1 MTQTNFRRGLD
12 QEFVEKLN
20 ELYDQSD
27 SWWRALVDDDKLFLA
42 VRDNYINVY
51 YLGCSL
57 LKLTWKPKT
66 GDVIGKTHYKF
77 LLQPQ
82 LNLYVNI
89 IDSKPPSLPPVKDM
103 FTKNMADINALKK
116 AAKPYAGDE
125 KTGVHNIV
133 LANPNIVDLE
143 IAFAAGSSDEADKSA
158 SLIDF
163 AALKKTGPGF
173 EIVFFEAKDFS
184 NGDLRASG
192 GADPKVIGQ
201 IDKYS
206 GLLRNY
212 CDAVTESYRRV
223 CGNLFDLRGLAE
235 RHPERHERLKGIADG
250 STPLT
255 VNDAP
260 RLVVF
265 GFDED
270 QRSGTYGERLR
281 DKLKGK
287 LGDDR
292 ALFRGNSKGFT
303 RGISP

>member
-12 QEFVEKLN
+12 PEFVKKLN

-42 VRDNYINVY
+42 VRDNYVNIY

-57 LKLTWKPKT
+57 LKLTWKPGS
-66 GDVIGKTHYKF
+66 GDVVGETHYKY
-77 LLQPQ
+77 LLRPE
-82 LNLYVNI
+82 LKKYVNI

-133 LANPNIVDLE
+133 LANWNVVDLE
-143 IAFAAGSSDEADKSA
+143 IAIAASSRDEEDKSA
-158 SLIDF
+158 PRIDF

-184 NGDLRASG
+184 NGALRASG
-192 GADPKVIGQ
+192 DADPKVIGQ
-201 IDKYS
+201 IERYKN
-206 GLLRNY
+206 LLEENRGEIS
-212 CDAVTESYRRV
+212 DSYHLV
-223 CGNLFDLRGLAE
+223 CGNLRNLQGLAK
-235 RHPERHERLKGIADG
+235 RHHDRHEILKGIADG

-270 QRSGTYGERLR
+270 QRSGTYGKRLR
-281 DKLKGK
+281 DKLKAK

-303 RGISP
+303 RGIST